1 MTRLAEYHLRTP
13 ISETDVR
20 KLKVGDVLYVSGEH
34 VYTARDEA
42 HQRALELARRGERPP
57 VDFEGGVIYHVGP
70 VVMQKEGKWQIV
82 AAGPT
87 TSTRM
92 ELFEDEFL
100 RTYKARI
107 IVGKGGMGP
116 RTLAALKEVGAV
128 YCSYT
133 GGCGALAAK
142 GLKEVRAYEWQ
153 DLGMPEALWVI
164 TAEEF
169 GPLLVTMDSH
179 GNSMHEEMA
188 KSVATRKAHVYSLI
202 GIKE

>member
-1 MTRLAEYHLRTP
+1 MTEYHLTTP
-13 ISETDVR
+13 ISEEDAR
-20 KLKVGDVLYVSGEH
+20 KLKTGDIVYVTGEH

-42 HQRALELARRGERPP
+42 HERALEMYEKGEKPP
-57 VDFEGGVIYHVGP
+57 VDFEGSVVYHVGP
-70 VVMQKEGKWQIV
+70 VAWQKDGKWEIV
-82 AAGPT
+82 SAGPT
-87 TSTRM
+87 TSIRM

-100 RTYKARI
+100 RKYKARI
-107 IVGKGGMGP
+107 IIGKGGMGAK
-116 RTLAALKEVGAV
+116 TLNALKEVGAV
-128 YCSYT
+128 YCSFT

-142 GLKEVRAYEWQ
+142 GLKEVRAYLWD

-179 GNSMHEEMA
+179 GKSIHDEMDRT
-188 KSVATRKAHVYSLI
+188 VAARKAEVYAKI